1 MYKSSAG
8 KPQLR
13 YDRISCKI
21 RENVADKNH
30 TYKIAWVKTEKPKT
44 FTPVLHIPKL
54 GENCLK
60 DGNSPFL
67 FLYTMGW
74 NNLEGVYWFV
84 HDNDTET
91 SWNNLPH
98 YTWVNGDHLCGCPVV

>member
-74 NNLEGVYWFV
+74 NNLEGAFLFV
-84 HDNDTET
+84 HGNDAST
-91 SWNNLPH
+91 S
-98 YTWVNGDHLCGCPVV
+98 